1 MAKKIL
7 HTRDALSERELVE
20 VKIWE
25 VPKSEDFPE
34 GLKYSFVYI
43 KDGERI
49 LGYDNE
55 RGKSHHRHFKGKE
68 TDIEFE
74 SIWKLLEKFKK
85 EVQEL
90 SKNSLPDLKR

>member
-1 MAKKIL
+1 MTRKL
-7 HTRDALSERELVE
+7 VHTREALSDRELVE

-25 VPKSEDFPE
+25 VPMSEDFSE
-34 GLKYSFVYI
+34 SLKYSFVYI

-68 TDIEFE
+68 TKIEFE
-74 SIWKLLEKFKK
+74 SIWKLLTKFKE
-85 EVQEL
+85 EVEEL
-90 SKNSLPDLKR
+90 AKK